1 MKKFSIGLIL
11 ALAGLTIGLLFASAA
26 PEVVAAEKV
35 LKVRMG
41 GGIAGIDPATI
52 FQIENQS
59 IALNVYNGLV
69 KYNEKTN
76 DIEPDLATSWEI
88 SGGGKVYTFNLRKG
102 VKFHKGYG
110 NFTAEDVKYSYDRV
124 VKPETGSRYKGEFQN
139 VVKTEIL
146 NPYQIRF
153 TMKKA
158 FNFLHKVAINQGHI
172 VKKAAVEKFGDDYP
186 LNPIGTGP
194 FVFDKWIQG
203 SEVHLVA
210 NKDYFGGAPKI
221 DRVVMKVIKE
231 EAAAEIAFLNRE
243 IDVFWAMRSADVINR
258 LKKQSKVTVQERP
271 ANHTINFVLNTTY
284 KPLGNKKV
292 RQAIAY
298 AINRKAIVEDFF
310 QNLTG
315 MARSA
320 ALTSNFPEYSDN
332 VKQYNYNPDLA
343 KKMLAEAGYPNGF
356 DLDVIGISLF
366 PYSEIPVIIAE
377 DLRKVGI
384 NPTVKIIERS
394 AYGQARAKGEIQTAI
409 TGIVGA
415 PDPDHPLWRLYHT
428 SSFPPG
434 MNTARYGA
442 VDSLL
447 EKAQVEQNTKRRMK
461 LYEQIQQQVV
471 EDIPVIPLYEAFVY
485 QAFNNNVKGLPLNSM
500 ATINFYP
507 VSMD

>member
-1 MKKFSIGLIL
+1 MKKYGIGVVLALSVLAIGL
-11 ALAGLTIGLLFASAA
+11 ASHGI
-26 PEVVAAEKV
+26 PLEVQAAEKV
-35 LKVRMG
+35 LKIRMG

-76 DIEPDLATSWEI
+76 DIEPDLATSWNI

-102 VKFHKGYG
+102 VKFHKGFG
-110 NFTAEDVKYSYDRV
+110 AFTAEDVKYSYDRV
-124 VKPETGSRYKGEFQN
+124 VKPETGSRYSGEFQN

-146 NPYQIRF
+146 NPYKIRF
-153 TMKKA
+153 TLKKA

-186 LNPIGTGP
+186 LNPVGTGP

-210 NKDYFGGAPKI
+210 NKDYFEGPPKI
-221 DRVVMKVIKE
+221 DRVVMIVIKE
-231 EAAAEIAFLNRE
+231 ETAAEIAFLNRE
-243 IDVFWAMRSADVINR
+243 IDIFWAMRSADVIKR
-258 LKKQSKVTVQERP
+258 LKKDSRVTVQARP

-292 RQAIAY
+292 RQAIAH

-310 QNLTG
+310 QNLMG
-315 MARSA
+315 IARSA

-332 VKQYNYNPDLA
+332 VRQYKYDPERA
-343 KKMLAEAGYPNGF
+343 KKLLAEAGYPQGF

-384 NPTVKIIERS
+384 NPTIKIIERS

-409 TGIVGA
+409 TGIVGG

-428 SSFPPG
+428 SSYPPG
-434 MNTARYGA
+434 MNTAQYGA
-442 VDSLL
+442 IDSLL
-447 EKAQVEQNTKRRMK
+447 EEAQVEQDPKRRLK

-471 EDIPVIPLYEAFVY
+471 EDIPVIPLYEAFLY
-485 QAFNNNVKGLPLNSM
+485 QAINNNVKGLELNSM